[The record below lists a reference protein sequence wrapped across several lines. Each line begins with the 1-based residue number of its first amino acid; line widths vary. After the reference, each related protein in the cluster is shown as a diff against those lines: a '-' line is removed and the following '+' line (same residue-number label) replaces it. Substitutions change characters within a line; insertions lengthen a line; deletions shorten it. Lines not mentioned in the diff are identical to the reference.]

1 LITLNPELMERI
13 NNITWFQHIGEIVEP
28 PPPIKFIQIPT
39 WDEAPIYL
47 HSDAWTDAKLEASNA
62 LSAFLSRYHKAEDR
76 KWNILAAASREFL
89 KNEVEAHMLPIAQ
102 AHKLTKVFLTTV
114 QWCLLGALLEDA
126 YKECNPPVRFFT
138 DLLDI
143 YEAGHFPCGW
153 VEGKWP
159 EGKLVVL

>member
-1 LITLNPELMERI
+1 
-13 NNITWFQHIGEIVEP
+13 
-28 PPPIKFIQIPT
+28 
-39 WDEAPIYL
+39 
-47 HSDAWTDAKLEASNA
+47 
-62 LSAFLSRYHKAEDR
+62 
-76 KWNILAAASREFL
+76 
-89 KNEVEAHMLPIAQ
+89 MLPIAQ

-153 VEGKWP
+153 VEGKWA

>member
-1 LITLNPELMERI
+1 MVILNPMLLERI
-13 NNITWFQHIGEIVEP
+13 RNINWFHKIGEPLGSSFDFEIVG
-28 PPPIKFIQIPT
+28 IQT
-39 WDEAPIYL
+39 WEEAPIYY
-47 HSDAWTDAKLEASNA
+47 HSDLWEDAELEAQGE
-62 LSAFLSRYHKAEDR
+62 LTTFLSRLHKAEYQE
-76 KWNILAAASREFL
+76 WNKLNAASREFL
-89 KNEVEAHMLPIAQ
+89 KNEVEEKIMPFAHSHNLDKA
-102 AHKLTKVFLTTV
+102 FLSTL
-114 QWCLLGALLEDA
+114 QWCLVGALREDA

>member
-1 LITLNPELMERI
+1 MVILNPMLLERI
-13 NNITWFQHIGEIVEP
+13 RNINWFHKIGEPLGSSFDFEIVG
-28 PPPIKFIQIPT
+28 IQT

-47 HSDAWTDAKLEASNA
+47 HLDAWTDAKLEAHNA
-62 LSAFLSRYHKAEDR
+62 LTSFLSRSHKAEYR
-76 KWNILAAASREFL
+76 NWNILAAASREFL

-153 VEGKWP
+153 VEGIWP